1 MKKVLAVVLTVAF
14 IGMWAY
20 TASAQTPHVV
30 VFFDEDAWTQT
41 TEVCQGNGVFDTL
54 SVVAVNFNM
63 FINAIEYAVNYP
75 PSTVWIADLPVT
87 PLNIGTTAG
96 GVASSWSLPQNG
108 FVPLGVM
115 NVLIQWQCDDCGTS
129 PNDPIIVAPNP
140 LTGFIRAT
148 RYPDN
153 FLVEGVG
160 LTSLVCPVVPVE
172 EKTWGGVKALYD
184 N

>member
-14 IGMWAY
+14 VGMWAY
-20 TASAQTPHVV
+20 TATAQTPHVV
-30 VFFDEDAWTQT
+30 VFFDEEAWTQT

-63 FINAIEYAVNYP
+63 WISAIEYAVNYP
-75 PSTVWIADLPVT
+75 PSTQWIADLPVT
-87 PLNIGTTAG
+87 PLNIGSTPG
-96 GVASSWSLPQNG
+96 GVASTWNLPQNG
-108 FVPLGVM
+108 FAPLGVM
-115 NVLIQWQCDDCGTS
+115 NVLVMWTCDDCYTS
-129 PNDPIIVAPNP
+129 ANDPIIVSPHP
-140 LTGFIRAT
+140 LTGFIRAA

-153 FLVEGVG
+153 VLVDGVG